1 MFQQFRKKSWLLL
14 LAILI
19 VAAFL
24 RLYRIE
30 DYMTFL
36 GDEGRDALVVKRM
49 VVDHEFTLLG
59 PITSV
64 GLMHLGPLYY
74 YLMIPFLW
82 AWGLNPVGPAIMVA
96 LFSLATIVL
105 LWKLTEEY
113 FGLRAAAV
121 SSLLYALSPLVII
134 HSHSSWNPNILPF
147 WSLLIIHGLMQVII
161 HKRFFWALI
170 IGLSLGIVIQLHY
183 VALVFG
189 PVVFAALLVSR
200 VQLPKK
206 YWGLLVAGGLL
217 TFSPF
222 IIFELRHA
230 LINTHTIIDFITRTG
245 TAKSFTIMNFF
256 RQFWDLTVRLY
267 WRLLVITSAELAML
281 VLIVVFGV
289 CAFLWRTAKSS
300 VQSQAYMIL
309 GIWFIVG
316 IGFLSLYT
324 GNIYDYY
331 LMFIFPFPF
340 LLTGIATSYLLR
352 KWSTAVI
359 ALVCLT
365 FFVTTAVKNTPIGKE
380 PNRLATL
387 TREVSE
393 SILEKA
399 AGQPF
404 NFGLITPG
412 NSDHA
417 YRYFLEIGGNAPVV
431 IKNEVEDPGRTT
443 VTGQLFVV
451 CEQKECK
458 PLGYPLWEIAGYG
471 RAEITD
477 EWYLNLVRIFK
488 LVPYQELSM

>member
-1 MFQQFRKKSWLLL
+1 MNKKNLSLFILLG
-14 LAILI
+14 ILVI
-19 VAAFL
+19 AAFL

-49 VVDHEFTLLG
+49 IVDHELTLLG

-105 LWKLTEEY
+105 LWKLAEEY
-113 FGLRAAAV
+113 FGRKAAV
-121 SSLLYALSPLVII
+121 ISSLLYALSQLVII

-147 WSLLIIHGLMQVII
+147 WSLLIIYALTQAII
-161 HKRFFWALI
+161 HKRLFWTAI

-189 PVVFAALLVSR
+189 PIVFAALLVSR
-200 VQLPKK
+200 IRLPKK
-206 YWGLLVAGGLL
+206 YWVLLVAGGLM

-222 IIFELRHA
+222 IIFEARHA
-230 LINTHTIIDFITRTG
+230 FINTNTIIGFITRTG

-281 VLIVVFGV
+281 VLIVIFGV
-289 CAFLWRTAKSS
+289 YVYLWRKAKTTPLR
-300 VQSQAYMIL
+300 QAYLIL

-340 LLTGIATSYLLR
+340 LATGIAASYLFR
-352 KWSTAVI
+352 KWSTAVV

-365 FFVTTAVKNTPIGKE
+365 FFVTTAVRNTPIAKE

-393 SILEKA
+393 SILQKA

-412 NSDHA
+412 N
-417 YRYFLEIGGNAPVV
+417 
-431 IKNEVEDPGRTT
+431 
-443 VTGQLFVV
+443 
-451 CEQKECK
+451 
-458 PLGYPLWEIAGYG
+458 
-471 RAEITD
+471 
-477 EWYLNLVRIFK
+477 
-488 LVPYQELSM
+488 